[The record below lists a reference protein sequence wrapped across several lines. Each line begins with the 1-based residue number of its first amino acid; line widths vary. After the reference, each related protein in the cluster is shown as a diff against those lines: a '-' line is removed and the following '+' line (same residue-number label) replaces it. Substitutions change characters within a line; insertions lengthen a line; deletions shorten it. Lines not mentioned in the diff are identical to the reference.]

1 MNRYNSET
9 ELARAI
15 AEVVATRGGVCYFV
29 GGYVRDGL
37 LGIENKDV
45 DMEVHGVIPDALESI
60 LSTFGEVVSMGTSFG
75 IYNIK
80 GYSLDIAM
88 PRKETARGAGHR
100 DFDVFVDPFIGT
112 EKAAIRRD
120 FTINA
125 LMQNVLTGE
134 ITDHFGG
141 REDLSNKVIRHVNDA
156 SFAEDPLRVLRA
168 TQFAARFDFAIA
180 DETVALCADMN
191 LTALSKE
198 RIETELKK
206 SLLKADKPSV
216 FFEYLRKMNQLDY
229 WFIELKDII
238 GVQQNPQFHA
248 EGDVWTHT
256 MMVLD
261 QAVKYRDKATN
272 PLGFMLTALCHDFG
286 KAICTE
292 VVDGRIR
299 SIGHETKGLPLIEAF
314 LRRITSE
321 TRLIEYVLNLSELHM
336 KPNALAGMNAGVKST
351 NKMFDKALDPTA
363 LVYMAMADNY
373 GRIMANGITPH
384 EDFLFERLDVFND
397 TMAKPF
403 VQGRDLIEA
412 GVVPSERFS
421 EYLEYAHKLR
431 LAGVENEEALK
442 QTMAYVRKRKCN
454 KKGK

>member
-1 MNRYNSET
+1 MSKYKNEA

-15 AEVVATRGGVCYFV
+15 AEAVSVHGGVCYFV
-29 GGYVRDGL
+29 GGYVRDSIM
-37 LGIENKDV
+37 GIESKDV
-45 DMEVHGVIPDALESI
+45 DMEVHGVSPDMLMEI
-60 LSTFGEVVSMGTSFG
+60 LSRFGEVISVGASFG

-100 DFDVFVDPFIGT
+100 DFDVFVDPFIGA
-112 EKAAIRRD
+112 EKAAERRD

-134 ITDHFGG
+134 IIDHLAGKA
-141 REDLSNKVIRHVNDA
+141 DLENGIIRHVNDS

-168 TQFAARFDFAIA
+168 AQFAARFDFVVAE
-180 DETVALCADMN
+180 ETIALCSKMD

-198 RIETELKK
+198 RIETELEKA
-206 SLLKADKPSV
+206 LLKADKPSV
-216 FFEYLRKMNQLDY
+216 FFENLRKMNQLDY
-229 WFIELKDII
+229 WFKELKDII

-261 QAVKYRDKATN
+261 EASKYRDQAEN
-272 PLGFMLTALCHDFG
+272 PKGFMLAALCHDYG

-292 VVDGRIR
+292 VVDGIIR
-299 SIGHETKGLPLIEAF
+299 SIGHETKGLPLVEAF
-314 LRRITSE
+314 LNRITTE
-321 TRLIEYVLNLSELHM
+321 TKLINYVLNLCALHM

-351 NKMFDKALDPTA
+351 NKMFDQAQDPTA
-363 LVYMAMADNY
+363 LVYMAMAYSY
-373 GRIMANGITPH
+373 GRIMANGIIPH
-384 EDFLFERLDVFND
+384 EDFLFERLEIFND
-397 TMAKPF
+397 IMSKPY

-412 GVVPSERFS
+412 GIVPSEKFS
-421 EYLEYAHKLR
+421 DYLEYAHKLR
-431 LAGVENEEALK
+431 LAGVEKEDALK
-442 QTMAYVRKRKCN
+442 QTLAYIRKRK
-454 KKGK
+454 

>member
-1 MNRYNSET
+1 MNRYNTET
-9 ELARAI
+9 QLARAI
-15 AEVVATRGGVCYFV
+15 AEAVNTHGGVCYFV
-29 GGYVRDGL
+29 GGYVRDSLMGV
-37 LGIENKDV
+37 ESKDT
-45 DMEVHGVIPDALESI
+45 DMEVHGVSPDMLTDI
-60 LSTFGEVVSMGTSFG
+60 LSRFGEVISMGASFG

-100 DFDVFVDPFIGT
+100 DFDVFVDPFIDT
-112 EKAAIRRD
+112 KKAAERRD

-134 ITDHFGG
+134 IIDHFAGKA
-141 REDLSNKVIRHVNDA
+141 DLENGIIRHVNDV

-168 TQFAARFDFAIA
+168 AQFAARFDFIIA
-180 DETVALCADMN
+180 DETVDLCSKMD

-198 RIETELKK
+198 RIETELEKA
-206 SLLKADKPSV
+206 LLKAYKPSV
-216 FFEYLRKMNQLDY
+216 FFENLRKMNQLDY
-229 WFIELKDII
+229 WFKELKDII

-261 QAVKYRDKATN
+261 EAAKYRDKAEN
-272 PLGFMLTALCHDFG
+272 PKGFMLAALCHDYG

-299 SIGHETKGLPLIEAF
+299 SIGHETKGLPLVEAF
-314 LRRITSE
+314 LNRITTE
-321 TRLIEYVLNLSELHM
+321 TKLINYVLNLCALHM
-336 KPNALAGMNAGVKST
+336 KPNALAGMNAGVKSI
-351 NKMFDKALDPTA
+351 NKMFDQAQDPTA

-373 GRIMANGITPH
+373 GRIMENGITPH
-384 EDFLFERLDVFND
+384 EDFLFERLEIFN
-397 TMAKPF
+397 TIMAKPY
-403 VQGRDLIEA
+403 VQGRDLIEV
-412 GVVPSERFS
+412 GIEPSEKFG

-431 LAGVENEEALK
+431 LAGVEKEDALK
-442 QTMAYVRKRKCN
+442 QTLAYIRKRK
-454 KKGK
+454 

>member
-1 MNRYNSET
+1 MNKYNSET

-15 AEVVATRGGVCYFV
+15 AEVVSTYGGVCYFV

-45 DMEVHGVIPDALESI
+45 DMEVHGVTPDVLESI
-60 LSTFGEVVSMGTSFG
+60 LSDFGEVISVGSSFG

-80 GYSLDIAM
+80 GYFLDIAM
-88 PRKETARGAGHR
+88 PRKKTARGTGHR

-112 EKAAIRRD
+112 EKAAVRRD
-120 FTINA
+120 FTMNA
-125 LMQNVLTGE
+125 MMQNVLTGE
-134 ITDHFGG
+134 IIDHYGG
-141 REDLSNKVIRHVNDA
+141 RTDLENKVIRHVNDA
-156 SFAEDPLRVLRA
+156 SFAEDSLRVLRA
-168 TQFAARFDFAIA
+168 AQFAARFDFTVA
-180 DETVALCADMN
+180 DETVALCSNMD

-198 RIETELKK
+198 RVETELKK
-206 SLLKADKPSV
+206 ALLKAEKPSV
-216 FFEYLRKMNQLDY
+216 FFEYLRKMNRLDY
-229 WFIELKDII
+229 WFRELKDVI
-238 GVQQNPQFHA
+238 GVGQNPQFHA

-261 QAVKYRDKATN
+261 RASKYRDKAAN
-272 PLGFMLTALCHDFG
+272 PFGFMLTALCHDFG

-321 TRLIEYVLNLSELHM
+321 SKLIEYVLNLSELHM

-351 NKMFDKALDPTA
+351 NKMFDKAVDPTA

-384 EDFLFERLDVFND
+384 EDFLFERLEVFND
-397 TMAKPF
+397 TMVKPF

-412 GVVPSERFS
+412 GISQSEKFG

-431 LAGVENEEALK
+431 LAGVGKDEALK
-442 QTMAYVRKRKCN
+442 QTLAYVRKRK
-454 KKGK
+454 